1 MTDYLSKLP
10 VSYRKQLLTA
20 SKKNKT
26 FEKFLNISRKNNID
40 LFVKKDKKYSAKPK
54 ENIEKYIAQLKQKY
68 VKAYGVNVVKNI
80 SKDLDVI
87 DSLKKSLNK
96 LETKIKELDLFIFLL
111 NVLCDNDLYE
121 KYLKFKDKYKT
132 KITYTDKTQTEK
144 SVTNNINYGGN
155 NSTIFKK
162 SSSSPNSKRISKMNN
177 DIINLFVSSDYSDI
191 IDTAAT
197 KNINLELKDDNEYI
211 EEYSNN

>member
-10 VSYRKQLLTA
+10 VSYRKQLLNV

-26 FEKFLNISRKNNID
+26 FEKFLNISRKNNIN
-40 LFVKKDKKYSAKPK
+40 LFDKNKEKYTVKSK
-54 ENIEKYIAQLKQKY
+54 EVIEKYIAELKQKY

-80 SKDLDVI
+80 SGEDDVI
-87 DSLKKSLNK
+87 ESLKKSLNK
-96 LETKIKELDLFIFLL
+96 LETKIKEIELFIFLL
-111 NVLCDNDLYE
+111 NVLCDNNLYY
-121 KYLKFKDKYKT
+121 KYLLLKPKNKNKYKT

-144 SVTNNINYGGN
+144 SVMSNINYVDDVKH
-155 NSTIFKK
+155 KK
-162 SSSSPNSKRISKMNN
+162 SSSSPNSKRVSKMNN

-191 IDTAAT
+191 ADTSS
-197 KNINLELKDDNEYI
+197 KNINLELNDGGYI